1 MEPIVVETKDRNI
14 FSESDEEI
22 PDLEVVPKDDLVDMT
37 RLSQSAPAVPKG
49 FRRVEIEM
57 AESEDD
63 EDPFDQEE
71 INMDDLPDLEMSQGD
86 TLLVTGQD
94 SSKSAEEP
102 MVLETKSEGKSLFEI
117 IPDKP
122 KSEMEELL
130 FTKVSDQSED
140 SKPADQP
147 PKKILI
153 EEIENDDII

>member
-1 MEPIVVETKDRNI
+1 MG

-49 FRRVEIEM
+49 FRRVEVEM
-57 AESEDD
+57 GQSEDD

-71 INMDDLPDLEMSQGD
+71 INMDDLPDLEMSHGD
-86 TLLVTGQD
+86 ALQVSED
-94 SSKSAEEP
+94 SSESKSAEEP
-102 MVLETKSEGKSLFEI
+102 MVLETKPEGKSLFEI

-122 KSEMEELL
+122 KSDMEELL
-130 FTKVSDQSED
+130 FTKVPDQSED

>member
-1 MEPIVVETKDRNI
+1 
-14 FSESDEEI
+14 
-22 PDLEVVPKDDLVDMT
+22 MT

-63 EDPFDQEE
+63 SEDPFDQDE

-86 TLLVTGQD
+86 TED
-94 SSKSAEEP
+94 SSKLTAEEP
-102 MVLETKSEGKSLFEI
+102 MVLDTKPEGKSLFEI

-130 FTKVSDQSED
+130 FTKVSDQSEEA
-140 SKPADQP
+140 KPADLP

>member
-1 MEPIVVETKDRNI
+1 MG

-49 FRRVEIEM
+49 FRRVEVEM
-57 AESEDD
+57 GQSEDD

-86 TLLVTGQD
+86 ALQVSED
-94 SSKSAEEP
+94 SSKSKSAEEP
-102 MVLETKSEGKSLFEI
+102 MILETKPEGKSLFEI

-130 FTKVSDQSED
+130 FTKVPDQSED

>member
-1 MEPIVVETKDRNI
+1 MR

-49 FRRVEIEM
+49 FRRVEVEM
-57 AESEDD
+57 GQSEDD

-71 INMDDLPDLEMSQGD
+71 INMDDLPDLEMSHGD
-86 TLLVTGQD
+86 ALQVSED
-94 SSKSAEEP
+94 SSESKSAEEP
-102 MVLETKSEGKSLFEI
+102 MVLETKPEGKSLFEI

-130 FTKVSDQSED
+130 FTKVPDQSED

>member
-1 MEPIVVETKDRNI
+1 
-14 FSESDEEI
+14 
-22 PDLEVVPKDDLVDMT
+22 MT

-63 EDPFDQEE
+63 SEDPFDQDE
-71 INMDDLPDLEMSQGD
+71 INMDDLPDLEMNQGD
-86 TLLVTGQD
+86 ALTED
-94 SSKSAEEP
+94 SSKLTEEP
-102 MVLETKSEGKSLFEI
+102 MVLDTKPEGKSLFEI

-130 FTKVSDQSED
+130 FTKVSDQSEEG
-140 SKPADQP
+140 KLADQP

>member
-1 MEPIVVETKDRNI
+1 
-14 FSESDEEI
+14 
-22 PDLEVVPKDDLVDMT
+22 MT

-57 AESEDD
+57 AQSEDD

-86 TLLVTGQD
+86 TLLVANQD
-94 SSKSAEEP
+94 SSTTSEEP
-102 MVLETKSEGKSLFEI
+102 MVLETKPEGKSLFEI

>member
-1 MEPIVVETKDRNI
+1 
-14 FSESDEEI
+14 
-22 PDLEVVPKDDLVDMT
+22 MT

-57 AESEDD
+57 AQSEDD

-86 TLLVTGQD
+86 TLLVANQD
-94 SSKSAEEP
+94 SSKTSEEP
-102 MVLETKSEGKSLFEI
+102 MVLETKPEGKSLFEI

>member
-1 MEPIVVETKDRNI
+1 MALAEAWARGGPEEEAKERTEWANKDRKKI
-14 FSESDEEI
+14 ESSIHYLRSLKEKAEEKRRAARREAGEKSESSSSEDEVEENKASDTEEI
-22 PDLEVVPKDDLVDMT
+22 PLNQMTFKKDDLVDMT

-94 SSKSAEEP
+94 SSKS
-102 MVLETKSEGKSLFEI
+102 
-117 IPDKP
+117 
-122 KSEMEELL
+122 
-130 FTKVSDQSED
+130 
-140 SKPADQP
+140 
-147 PKKILI
+147 
-153 EEIENDDII
+153 

>member
-1 MEPIVVETKDRNI
+1 
-14 FSESDEEI
+14 
-22 PDLEVVPKDDLVDMT
+22 MT

-63 EDPFDQEE
+63 SEDPFDQDE

-86 TLLVTGQD
+86 TED
-94 SSKSAEEP
+94 SSKLTEAAEEP
-102 MVLETKSEGKSLFEI
+102 MVLDTKPEGKSLFEI

-130 FTKVSDQSED
+130 FTKVSDQSEEG
-140 SKPADQP
+140 KPADQP

>member
-1 MEPIVVETKDRNI
+1 
-14 FSESDEEI
+14 
-22 PDLEVVPKDDLVDMT
+22 MT

-57 AESEDD
+57 AQSEDD

-86 TLLVTGQD
+86 TLLVANQD
-94 SSKSAEEP
+94 SSTASEEP
-102 MVLETKSEGKSLFEI
+102 MVLETKPEGKSLFEI

>member
-1 MEPIVVETKDRNI
+1 MK

-22 PDLEVVPKDDLVDMT
+22 PDLEVVLKDDLVDMT

-49 FRRVEIEM
+49 FRRVEVEM
-57 AESEDD
+57 GQSEDD

-86 TLLVTGQD
+86 ALQVSED
-94 SSKSAEEP
+94 SSKSKSAEEP
-102 MVLETKSEGKSLFEI
+102 MVLETKPEGKSLFEI

-130 FTKVSDQSED
+130 FTKVPDQSEE

>member
-1 MEPIVVETKDRNI
+1 
-14 FSESDEEI
+14 
-22 PDLEVVPKDDLVDMT
+22 MT
-37 RLSQSAPAVPKG
+37 RLSQSAPVVPKG

-140 SKPADQP
+140 NKPADQP

>member
-1 MEPIVVETKDRNI
+1 
-14 FSESDEEI
+14 
-22 PDLEVVPKDDLVDMT
+22 MT

-86 TLLVTGQD
+86 TLVVTGHE
-94 SSKSAEEP
+94 SSKPAEEP
-102 MVLETKSEGKSLFEI
+102 MVLETKPEGKSLFEI

>member
-86 TLLVTGQD
+86 TLLVANQD
-94 SSKSAEEP
+94 SSKTSEEP
-102 MVLETKSEGKSLFEI
+102 VTSKKVDFFRKSKKVDF
-117 IPDKP
+117 
-122 KSEMEELL
+122 SEN
-130 FTKVSDQSED
+130 
-140 SKPADQP
+140 
-147 PKKILI
+147 PKK
-153 EEIENDDII
+153 

>member
-1 MEPIVVETKDRNI
+1 
-14 FSESDEEI
+14 
-22 PDLEVVPKDDLVDMT
+22 MT

-71 INMDDLPDLEMSQGD
+71 INMDDLPDLEMNQGD
-86 TLLVTGQD
+86 TLVVTGKE
-94 SSKSAEEP
+94 SSKPAEEP
-102 MVLETKSEGKSLFEI
+102 MVLETKPEGKSLFEI

>member
-1 MEPIVVETKDRNI
+1 
-14 FSESDEEI
+14 
-22 PDLEVVPKDDLVDMT
+22 MT

-86 TLLVTGQD
+86 TLVVTGQE
-94 SSKSAEEP
+94 SSKPAEEP
-102 MVLETKSEGKSLFEI
+102 MVLETKPEGKSLFEI